1 MDKATEKKYNYWQ
14 WRTLITLM
22 IGYALYYFVRKHFS
36 VVMPALESELG
47 ISKVQLG
54 LFLTLNGI
62 IYGLSRFVN
71 GFLADR
77 FSRRKLMTAGLVLS
91 ALTNLAICFSPSMNS
106 FVQVL
111 DSEGKATLTLI
122 YIIGSLW
129 VLNGYFQGMG
139 VPPCM
144 SLMSHWIK
152 PSELATK
159 QSIWNASHSIGA
171 GLISVLC
178 GFLLKHFGYSAWQ
191 LCFAVPAA
199 LAIVGAIAL
208 FFTLKDTPSSVG
220 LPEIEEMEREE
231 KAGSEAAREAADAG
245 GSGMACGAAGSG
257 VTGSGAVGSGAVGSG
272 VTGSGA
278 AREAAGPDGGKAPA
292 AETALT
298 GKAFKTYVHKMVFAN
313 PLIWILAVS
322 NFCIYVIRF
331 TILDWGTTFLT
342 QYKHLD
348 ISTSGGIVAVSE
360 LLGGIAGMLLAGWF
374 TDRFMHSK
382 AHRTCFI
389 CTIGATLSFF
399 LFWKSPE
406 GMTWLSAALLCLSS
420 FFIYGPQALLGA
432 AASQQAT
439 KHACATANGIL
450 GIFGYASTTISGVTF
465 GYLADHWG
473 WDSVFLVSVIIG
485 LVGALVIA
493 LMWNA
498 PADGYAKAEAIM
510 KEAE

>member
-1 MDKATEKKYNYWQ
+1 MNVPVRDIFATGHNSKSNARENKTMMDKATEKKYNYWQ

-36 VVMPALESELG
+36 VVMPALESELA

-62 IYGLSRFVN
+62 IYGLSRLVN

-77 FSRRKLMTAGLVLS
+77 FSRRKLMTAGLMLS

-111 DSEGKATLTLI
+111 DTNGKATLTLV

-199 LAIVGAIAL
+199 IAIVGAIAL

-220 LPEIEEMEREE
+220 LPEIEEIEREE
-231 KAGSEAAREAADAG
+231 KASAEAGSEPTGADAG
-245 GSGMACGAAGSG
+245 PSCESGKES
-257 VTGSGAVGSGAVGSG
+257 S
-272 VTGSGA
+272 
-278 AREAAGPDGGKAPA
+278 
-292 AETALT
+292 AEPPLN

-322 NFCIYVIRF
+322 NFCIYVVRF

-342 QYKHLD
+342 QYKSLE
-348 ISTSGGIVAVSE
+348 ISTAGTIVAVSE
-360 LLGGIAGMLLAGWF
+360 LVGGIAGMMLAGWF
-374 TDRFMHSK
+374 TDRFMHSR
-382 AHRTCFI
+382 AHRTCLI
-389 CTIGATLSFF
+389 CTIGATLSFL
-399 LFWKSPE
+399 LFWKSPD
-406 GMTWLSAALLCLSS
+406 GMPWLSATLLCLSS

-465 GYLADHWG
+465 GYLADRWG
-473 WDSVFLVSVIIG
+473 WDSVFLVSVVIG

-498 PADGYAKAEAIM
+498 PADGYAKAERI
-510 KEAE
+510 KAELSDK